1 MFRQV
6 VQETFAEPYCE
17 EELLQEMS
25 CFYKNKLFQH
35 FHRYIVVIMI
45 KYYVANYDGGI
56 CSGVCLYL

>member
-6 VQETFAEPYCE
+6 VEETFAEPYCE

-35 FHRYIVVIMI
+35 FHRYGVRQQTI
-45 KYYVANYDGGI
+45 YYYNGAWETDAGR
-56 CSGVCLYL
+56 